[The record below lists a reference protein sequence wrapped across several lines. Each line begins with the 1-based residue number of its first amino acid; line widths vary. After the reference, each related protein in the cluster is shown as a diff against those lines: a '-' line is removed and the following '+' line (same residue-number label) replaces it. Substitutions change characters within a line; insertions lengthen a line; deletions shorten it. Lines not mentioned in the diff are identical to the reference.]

1 MKISTKSLLR
11 VHRYTGLVVAP
22 LVLFFAISGVWQV
35 FRLQQ
40 DRRDGSYTAPRALSL
55 ASDLHKAEDLG
66 RSPLALPFKL
76 AISAV
81 GVLLALATLIG
92 IVVALRLTRPRWLAV
107 LLLISGALVPPLLY
121 VLALKVGTG

>member
-11 VHRYTGLVVAP
+11 VHRYVGLIVAP
-22 LVLFFAISGVWQV
+22 LVLFFAVSGVWQV

-40 DRRDGSYTAPRALSL
+40 DRKDGSYTAPKVLSV
-55 ASDLHKAEDLG
+55 ASDLHMAEDLSSG
-66 RSPLALPFKL
+66 LAAWPFKI

-81 GVLLALATLIG
+81 GVLLAVATAIG

-107 LLLISGALVPPLLY
+107 LLLAVGAAVPPILYLL
-121 VLALKVGTG
+121 AR